1 MTRVVMAFLGVLVM
15 ASVAFAAY
23 PADSPC
29 QATQRVQA
37 PTSVAS
43 SVKPDQRMASLTG
56 IVASAQPAETVVT
69 LTGIVSSTDPQQC
82 PVSYF
87 GVQDAARGG
96 SNPESGGGA
105 SGAGDAN

>member
-1 MTRVVMAFLGVLVM
+1 MIRVVTALLGVLVM

-29 QATQRVQA
+29 QATQRVQV
-37 PTSVAS
+37 PTAVAS

-56 IVASAQPAETVVT
+56 IVASDQPAERVVT
-69 LTGIVSSTDPQQC
+69 STGIVSSTDPQQC

-96 SNPESGGGA
+96 SSLQSGGGA
-105 SGAGDAN
+105 SGGDAN